1 MLWGIATVGQG
12 LVNNVGGLIACRFL
26 LGLFEAGV
34 FPGKYGA
41 LHKVVYRSPRSK
53 ADYRKAAFT

>member
-34 FPGKYGA
+34 FPGNYGA
-41 LHKVVYRSPRSK
+41 PKCVLKS
-53 ADYRKAAFT
+53 AFKG